1 LTIKANLRARRRR
14 RRILWISVLAVVAA
28 LIVVAYFV
36 AASFSNPWTGYIDK
50 PVSPTLSQ
58 GLAAFSTST
67 LASVGGGTG
76 KAPSSISGS
85 ALTNDS
91 KPEVLYVGGE
101 YCPYCAV
108 TRWSLVIALS
118 KFGNFTGLE
127 YMLSSGTDV
136 NANTPTFTF
145 VNATY
150 TSNYVSFVAVE
161 HWDRSQNILQP
172 FTSTEQSIY
181 TQYDTGGI
189 PFVDFANQY
198 LINGAPGGLGVID
211 LSNKNWT
218 QVATLLNQPTSSAA
232 QAIVGEA
239 NYMISTICA
248 IDGGSPSSVCSQSY
262 ATQPLAFTAAPSE
275 TTQQSLAV
283 PYPGRV
289 DQPWTV

>member
-1 LTIKANLRARRRR
+1 
-14 RRILWISVLAVVAA
+14 
-28 LIVVAYFV
+28 VVAYFV
-36 AASFSNPWTGYIDK
+36 AASFNNPWISYIGK
-50 PVSPTLSQ
+50 PVSPALSE

-67 LASVGGGTG
+67 LAAVGGGSG
-76 KAPSSISGS
+76 KAPSSISGT
-85 ALTNDS
+85 ALTNNG
-91 KPEVLYVGGE
+91 KPEILYVGGD

-145 VNATY
+145 VNTTY
-150 TSNYVSFVAVE
+150 TSNYVSFVEVE
-161 HWDRSQNILQP
+161 HWDRSQNILQS
-172 FTSTEQSIY
+172 FTSEEQSIY

-198 LINGAPGGLGVID
+198 LINGAPGGLGSID

-239 NYMISTICA
+239 NYIIGTICA
-248 IDGGSPSSVCSQSY
+248 IDGSSPSSVCSQSY
-262 ATQPLAFTAAPSE
+262 ATLPLAFTATPSE

-283 PYPGRV
+283 PYPGRI
-289 DQPWTV
+289 DLPWTV